1 MSFNLSFLSAEERN
15 SVFVKNKVVLKSTVN
30 LDFVATYIQIL
41 DIFPIECANLNFI
54 SLQGG
59 SYI

>member
-1 MSFNLSFLSAEERN
+1 MSFNLSFLSVEENN

-30 LDFVATYIQIL
+30 LDFVTTYIKIL

-54 SLQGG
+54 SLQAG